1 MFRVWSGIGRGSDDG
16 AYNER
21 SSVKQRA
28 KYYLVSVGVLV
39 LISSVLYDYGMRRF
53 EPGPYPPEDVE
64 VSLVYSMQFV
74 VETFT
79 ATGYG
84 SHSPWAS
91 PEMQTF
97 VMILDVTG
105 VALFFLA
112 LPAIL
117 IPFFRETLSGS
128 VPREVDE
135 DLQDHVV
142 ICTYTKRAE
151 ALIEE
156 LKANEVEYVLVEP
169 DRGVAEELQQEGR
182 EVLHADPE
190 SVSGLESANVSKARA
205 VVADVAD
212 QVDASIVLAAREVS
226 EEVRV
231 VSVVEETD
239 LADYHRL
246 AGSDTVLRPR
256 EQLGKS
262 LAAKVTTEVS
272 AEGDGIVIGE
282 DFEIVEIPIHQGSDL
297 VGKTLS
303 ESRIRERYGVN
314 VIGAWFKGDFRTPPP
329 PDATLDRGTV
339 LLVAGAEERLERMR
353 KETVSTFRRSRRG
366 KVLLVGY
373 GEGGRTI
380 ARKLDIAGVPYNAV
394 DAEDIEGVDVVGDA
408 TDADVLREAGIED
421 ARSVVLA
428 LPDDTTMEFT
438 TLVARDLNGSV
449 EIVARSQT
457 SESVGK
463 TYRAG
468 ADYVLSVE
476 AVSGRSVASEVLEED
491 ILSVGTNIEVVRT
504 TVPGL
509 VGKTLGDSDVRERTG
524 CTVVAVERDGDLLTD
539 LTPDFRAREGDEFI
553 VAGTD
558 EGTNEFVEG
567 FG

>member
-1 MFRVWSGIGRGSDDG
+1 ML
-16 AYNER
+16 
-21 SSVKQRA
+21 SVRQRA
-28 KYYLVSVGVLV
+28 KYYLITVGVLV
-39 LISSVLYDYGMRRF
+39 IVSSVIYDYGMRRF
-53 EPGPYPPEDVE
+53 EPGPYPPEGIDF
-64 VSLVYSMQFV
+64 SLLYSMQFV

-84 SHSPWAS
+84 SHSPWFS

-97 VMILDVTG
+97 VMVLDVTG

-112 LPAIL
+112 LPAIF
-117 IPFFRETLSGS
+117 IPLFRDALSGS
-128 VPREVDE
+128 VPRQMDE
-135 DLQDHVV
+135 GVEDHVV
-142 ICTYTKRAE
+142 ICTYTQRAE

-156 LKANEVEYVLVEP
+156 LEAKEVEYVLVEP
-169 DRGVAEELQQEGR
+169 DRDVAVELQDEGR
-182 EVLHADPE
+182 EVVHANPE
-190 SVSGLESANVSKARA
+190 SVTELEGVNVSKARA
-205 VVADVAD
+205 IVADVAD

-226 EEVRV
+226 EEVKI
-231 VSVVEETD
+231 VSVVENTQ

-246 AGSDTVLRPR
+246 AGADIVLRPR

-262 LAAKVTTEVS
+262 LAAKVTTGVSTEV
-272 AEGDGIVIGE
+272 DGIAIGD

-303 ESRIRERYGVN
+303 ESRIRERFGVN

-329 PDATLDRGTV
+329 PEATLDRGTV
-339 LLVAGAEERLERMR
+339 LLVAGTEEQLERMR

-366 KVLLVGY
+366 RVLLVGY
-373 GEGGRTI
+373 GEGGQTI
-380 ARKLDIAGVPYNAV
+380 ARKLDIADVPYTVV
-394 DAEDIEGVDVVGDA
+394 DLEDIEGVDVVGDA
-408 TDADVLREAGIED
+408 TDADILREAGIEE

-438 TLVARDLNGSV
+438 TLVARDLNRSV
-449 EIVARSQT
+449 EIVARSRT

-476 AVSGRSVASEVLEED
+476 AVSGRSVASVVLEED

-509 VGKTLGDSDVRERTG
+509 VGETLGGSNVRERTG

-539 LTPDFRAREGDEFI
+539 LSPGFRVRDGDEFI
-553 VAGTD
+553 VAGTN
-558 EGTNEFVEG
+558 EGTNDFVKL